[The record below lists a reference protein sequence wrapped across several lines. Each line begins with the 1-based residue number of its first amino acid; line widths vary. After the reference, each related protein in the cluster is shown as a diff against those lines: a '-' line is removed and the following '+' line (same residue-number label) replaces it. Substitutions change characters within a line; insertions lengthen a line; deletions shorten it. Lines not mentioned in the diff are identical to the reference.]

1 MGGEGGSMGFAWLTG
16 RRSLTVMLAVVLVTV
31 SQPCCCDVAAGEA
44 GPTLRM
50 ATEEWPPFR
59 INDPQGESGFRG
71 IDIEVVAALEER
83 LGVKI
88 HIERHPW
95 ARALEMMRS
104 GQVDLLSGVARTAE
118 RERFMHYVGTSYWAV
133 RPRFYAAKGRG
144 GEILF
149 YEHLRGKSIGY
160 SLHSAY
166 FEPFDS
172 DAGLDKKGLSAEAQL
187 LQALALK
194 RLDLIIGTE
203 PNLSYDIAR
212 LGLGSAVEPTA
223 YQPERQTDLFFAFS
237 RKSPHLD
244 LAGRI
249 EEVLAGLVK
258 EGVVRGIVARYTGEP

>member
-1 MGGEGGSMGFAWLTG
+1 MGAGKIGERRLSWVVWLLVT
-16 RRSLTVMLAVVLVTV
+16 LAV
-31 SQPCCCDVAAGEA
+31 AAPSCA
-44 GPTLRM
+44 GAAAATAAPVLRM
-50 ATEEWPPFR
+50 VTEEWPPFR
-59 INDPQGESGFRG
+59 INDPGRESGFRG
-71 IDIEVVAALEER
+71 IDIDVVAVMEER

-88 HIERHPW
+88 RIERHPW

-118 RERFMHYVGTSYWAV
+118 REAFMHYVGTSYCAV
-133 RPRFYAAKGRG
+133 RPRFFTTAGRG
-144 GEILF
+144 KEIAI
-149 YEHLRGKSIGY
+149 YEHLRGKTIGY

-172 DAGLDKKGLSAEAQL
+172 DLDLDKKGLSTETQL

-212 LGLGSAVEPTA
+212 LGLAGAVEPTS
-223 YQPERQTDLFFAFS
+223 YQPTRQTDLFFAFS
-237 RKSPHLD
+237 RKSPQLD
-244 LAGRI
+244 LAGRV

-258 EGVVRGIVARYTGEP
+258 EGVVGGIVATYTGAP

>member
-1 MGGEGGSMGFAWLTG
+1 MGAGKKGERWLSMVVWTLVSVAVVAPSCAGAAAAETG
-16 RRSLTVMLAVVLVTV
+16 RS
-31 SQPCCCDVAAGEA
+31 
-44 GPTLRM
+44 LRM

-59 INDPQGESGFRG
+59 INDPQSESGFRG
-71 IDIEVVAALEER
+71 IDIDVVAAVEER

-88 HIERHPW
+88 LIERHPW

-118 RERFMHYVGTSYWAV
+118 REGFMHYVGISYWAV
-133 RPRFYAAKGRG
+133 RPRFYAASGRG
-144 GEILF
+144 GETRV
-149 YEHLRGKSIGY
+149 YEHLSGKTIGY

-172 DAGLDKKGLSAEAQL
+172 DTSLDKKGLSAETQL

-212 LGLGSAVEPTA
+212 LGLGGAVEPTA

-244 LAGRI
+244 LAVRI
-249 EEVLAGLVK
+249 EEILAGLIK